1 MTYTHGVCMYVALLG
16 GVAWWLVMTTTSLP
30 EAELCAVEW
39 VSTHILVKQ
48 LHLEVLQQSCMTSAE
63 GYSVEHSDMQMLE
76 AQQCS
81 SPESAM
87 YPVKCVFSKMPGP

>member
-1 MTYTHGVCMYVALLG
+1 M
-16 GVAWWLVMTTTSLP
+16 
-30 EAELCAVEW
+30 
-39 VSTHILVKQ
+39 